1 VFCCYHRGRSPA
13 KSLWVNIRCV
23 CCSEWPEERRC
34 FIDFASRFSLE
45 ICHQEGQKNNEGLEL
60 NGTRELL
67 ICADGVSI
75 LGENISIVKKNT
87 EAALDV
93 RLEGGQE
100 VSTDKT
106 S

>member
-1 VFCCYHRGRSPA
+1 M
-13 KSLWVNIRCV
+13 
-23 CCSEWPEERRC
+23 
-34 FIDFASRFSLE
+34 
-45 ICHQEGQKNNEGLEL
+45 